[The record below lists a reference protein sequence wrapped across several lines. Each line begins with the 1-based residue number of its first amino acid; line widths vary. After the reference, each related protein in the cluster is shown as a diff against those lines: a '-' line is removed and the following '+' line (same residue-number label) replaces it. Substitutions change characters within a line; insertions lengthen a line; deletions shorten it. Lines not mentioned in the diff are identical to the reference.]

1 MPQSPDGEKDMAPG
15 TLDASTKELMYCAV
29 SFTIQ
34 CNYYIASHTASA
46 RKHGMMEAMSKEL
59 MAVAGMANESG
70 RLVSGYQVEMDEQF
84 KTT

>member
-1 MPQSPDGEKDMAPG
+1 M
-15 TLDASTKELMYCAV
+15 TDAMFE
-29 SFTIQ
+29 
-34 CNYYIASHTASA
+34 
-46 RKHGMMEAMSKEL
+46 EL